1 VITHWERSRTHF
13 FDLECFD
20 EQSGV
25 SALLEAYPV
34 LTNPDDLSPQTR
46 AFTAGYL
53 THLVTDETWITTVYR
68 PYFGERSPLGG
79 DIRANVMDRAI
90 QFSLDSERRRDRHL
104 MLHVLEEVT
113 RCDFGLDID
122 LIDEAT
128 LRRWRDVIADIVQ
141 HEPDWERFRNAAKRH
156 LKLESGNGVD
166 ELMASLPD
174 LVDETLTYLTP
185 ERVEAFMNES
195 RLKSLDAVRDYLQCV

>member
-1 VITHWERSRTHF
+1 MPPLALHTALAKEIADRLNLAALDDERGSFYLGSTAPDIRVITHWERSRTHF
-13 FDLECFD
+13 FDLERFD

-79 DIRANVMDRAI
+79 DIRANKEMALCSSSASSFTRNPAWSPNSEKALRSPPAQNIRPLAEMRTTFTVGSLSQARAARAR
-90 QFSLDSERRRDRHL
+90 SAAMRRRL
-104 MLHVLEEVT
+104 
-113 RCDFGLDID
+113 
-122 LIDEAT
+122 AP
-128 LRRWRDVIADIVQ
+128 RRR
-141 HEPDWERFRNAAKRH
+141 
-156 LKLESGNGVD
+156 ESV
-166 ELMASLPD
+166 
-174 LVDETLTYLTP
+174 
-185 ERVEAFMNES
+185 
-195 RLKSLDAVRDYLQCV
+195 KK